1 MFRYRGEHIM
11 RLSREDVLHIAW
23 LARLELDES
32 EVERFTW
39 ELNQILEHMEK
50 LRELDVTDVEP
61 TSHVIPMTN
70 VFREDVVK
78 QPLSRDEVLS
88 NAPDATEETFR
99 VPRIVEES

>member
-1 MFRYRGEHIM
+1 M
-11 RLSREDVLHIAW
+11 RLSREDVLRVAW
-23 LARLELDES
+23 LARLELDEE

-50 LRELDVTDVEP
+50 LKELDVTDVEP

-70 VFREDVVK
+70 VFRPDVVNE
-78 QPLSRDEVLS
+78 PLPRDEVIA
-88 NAPDATEETFR
+88 NAPDATEEAFR